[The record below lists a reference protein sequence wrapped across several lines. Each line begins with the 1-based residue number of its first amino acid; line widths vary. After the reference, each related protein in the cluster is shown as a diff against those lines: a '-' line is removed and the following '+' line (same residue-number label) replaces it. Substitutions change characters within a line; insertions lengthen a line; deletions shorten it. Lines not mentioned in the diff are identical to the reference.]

1 MIETPPP
8 VFTQPISPIISS
20 AKPVSKPTVWDSC
33 YAKISEVF
41 KRGGF
46 LVTHTEPLEKTI
58 KVVYYSISL
67 VKSLG
72 VTVSSSW
79 DNVSTNIKS
88 FNEFSDMLKGVRAI
102 GDWCDFKKMMQLT
115 QLKIANRASL
125 AVAGIFAGARWF
137 DRNLNACLGGISSVQ
152 WGKFPILSSAK
163 DALVML
169 ASAFSM
175 CEVGS
180 NIPKAHAKLNESGAH
195 LEKWSIRALEIQNMR
210 KSDNVALENSDK
222 VAAENSFK
230 LAVDIERVKLQSKI
244 HALQSEAEPTLVDK
258 KIQKYTQRLALSDQD
273 FVADIEKQV
282 NFKQR
287 LWSTRDH
294 NAELAVKK
302 NWLSIANDVTKFV
315 AISLVFVI
323 IGASITTGAI
333 LVVLGLISVTNNCI
347 GVRKALFEEFD
358 FKLKIE
364 PKPILN
370 AVLIQ

>member
-1 MIETPPP
+1 MIETTPP
-8 VFTQPISPIISS
+8 VFTQPINPIISA

-33 YAKISEVF
+33 YSKVSEVF

-58 KVVYYSISL
+58 KVVYYSIGL

-79 DNVSTNIKS
+79 EGVSTSIKS

-102 GDWCDFKKMMQLT
+102 ADWCDFKKMMQLT

-163 DALVML
+163 DAFVML
-169 ASAFSM
+169 ASVFGM
-175 CEVGS
+175 YEVGS
-180 NIPKAHAKLNESGAH
+180 NLPESHTKLNKSGAY
-195 LEKWSIRALEIQNMR
+195 LDKWSIRALEIQDIRNG
-210 KSDNVALENSDK
+210 DK
-222 VAAENSFK
+222 VAVE
-230 LAVDIERVKLQSKI
+230 IERVKLRSRI
-244 HALQSEAEPTLVDK
+244 HALQAEPQSASIDA

-273 FVADIEKQV
+273 LVSNIEKQV

-287 LWSTRDH
+287 LWSVREH
-294 NAELAVKK
+294 NADLTVKK
-302 NWLSIANDVTKFV
+302 SWLSIANDVTKFV
-315 AISLVFVI
+315 AIGLVFAI
-323 IGASITTGAI
+323 IGASVTTGAI

-347 GVRKALFEEFD
+347 GVKKALFEEFD
-358 FKLKIE
+358 FKLRPE
-364 PKPILN
+364 PKPIFN